1 MTERTFSMSLQAR
14 TFEPSLFNS
23 LFKPPFA
30 VKEFNIDG
38 DDSSDDDDGD
48 SDDEDGQSRDNAD
61 DVDTLTFHERDL
73 NIVEDG
79 LSLRA
84 VVSIPDV
91 ARGVVIF
98 AHGANSDRF
107 SPRNQFIARQ
117 MNAAGFATVC
127 ADLLT
132 TEESGDRMNV
142 FDIDLLAS
150 RITHVARWTSAHNR
164 LRGLPVALFGSNTG
178 AAAALKAA
186 AQLGDRVQ
194 AVISRGGRPDL
205 ASDILQDVLA
215 PTLLIVGSE
224 DTPVVSMNEWVLPR
238 ITAVHELAIIQGADH
253 LFEEEGALEQVAD
266 LSVSWLERFLKA
278 AHDWKSHYVNAQQS
292 YII

>member
-1 MTERTFSMSLQAR
+1 MLLQTRA
-14 TFEPSLFNS
+14 FEPAFRYV
-23 LFKPPFA
+23 FA
-30 VKEFNIDG
+30 FDEFDIG
-38 DDSSDDDDGD
+38 GGD
-48 SDDEDGQSRDNAD
+48 SPDDTDDLEED
-61 DVDTLTFHERDL
+61 DVDTLTFNERDV

-84 VVSIPDV
+84 VVTIPEV
-91 ARGVVIF
+91 ARGVIIF

-107 SPRNQFIARQ
+107 SPRNQFVARQ
-117 MNAAGFATVC
+117 LNAAGFATVC

-132 TEESGDRMNV
+132 EEESSDRMNV
-142 FDIDLLAS
+142 FDIELLAS
-150 RITHVARWTSAHNR
+150 RITHIARWAAHHTR
-164 LRGLPVALFGSNTG
+164 LRGLPLGLFGSNTG

-194 AVISRGGRPDL
+194 AVVSRGGRPDL

-224 DTPVVSMNEWVLPR
+224 DTAVVGMNEWVLPR
-238 ITAVHELAIIQGADH
+238 IKAVHELAVIDGADH
-253 LFEEEGALEQVAD
+253 LFEEEGALEKVAD
-266 LSVSWLERFLKA
+266 LSLTWLERFLRSA
-278 AHDWKSHYVNAQQS
+278 TDWKSHYVNVAQA

>member
-1 MTERTFSMSLQAR
+1 MLLQTWALQPAPR
-14 TFEPSLFNS
+14 FLFA
-23 LFKPPFA
+23 FD
-30 VKEFNIDG
+30 EFDIGGGGDG
-38 DDSSDDDDGD
+38 DDDVEDVDDSVD
-48 SDDEDGQSRDNAD
+48 AD
-61 DVDTLTFHERDL
+61 DVETLTFSERDVNL
-73 NIVEDG
+73 VEDG

-84 VVSIPDV
+84 VVTIPDV

-117 MNAAGFATVC
+117 LNAAGFATIC

-132 TEESGDRMNV
+132 DEESSDRMNV

-150 RITHVARWTSAHNR
+150 RITHVARWTAHHTR
-164 LRGLPVALFGSNTG
+164 LRGLPLGLFGSNTG

-224 DTPVVSMNEWVLPR
+224 DTPVVNMNEWVLPR
-238 ITAVHELAIIQGADH
+238 IKAVHELAIIEGADH
-253 LFEEEGALEQVAD
+253 LFQEDGALEKVAD
-266 LSVSWLERFLKA
+266 LSLTWLERFLKSA
-278 AHDWKSHYVNAQQS
+278 TDWKAHYVNVQQA

>member
-1 MTERTFSMSLQAR
+1 MLLQTRTNFFAPA
-14 TFEPSLFNS
+14 FHPLFA
-23 LFKPPFA
+23 F
-30 VKEFNIDG
+30 KEFDIDG
-38 DDSSDDDDGD
+38 DDSSDDDDGE
-48 SDDEDGQSRDNAD
+48 SDGSED
-61 DVDTLTFHERDL
+61 DVETLTFQERDC

-84 VVSIPDV
+84 VVTVPDV

-107 SPRNQFIARQ
+107 SPRNQFIARRL
-117 MNAAGFATVC
+117 NAAGFATIC

-132 TEESGDRMNV
+132 DEESSDRMNV

-150 RITHVARWTSAHNR
+150 RLTHIARWTSHHSR
-164 LRGLPVALFGSNTG
+164 LRGLPVGLFGSNTG

-205 ASDILQDVLA
+205 ASDCLQDVLA

-238 ITAVHELAIIQGADH
+238 IKATHELAVIDGADH

-266 LSVSWLERFLKA
+266 LSVSWLERFLKSVQ
-278 AHDWKSHYVNAQQS
+278 DWKSHYVNAQQA